1 MSTQFGENSTQA
13 GADAQNHPACQYHR
27 EDVERYYRASLEIE
41 SNRNRIHDA
50 REAVQELE
58 HSEAVEV
65 FRKQIGLLQR
75 RLVDDPKFF
84 NQVFISEG
92 INAIAWEFQQDALS
106 ESFTNTLWNLLLRA
120 DDMSTVLLR
129 FIWNIPLKFKRK
141 FIRAIDE
148 HLAERY
154 PMFKGLSQDW
164 PGNNSIPP
172 YMRPPE
178 ERSKDFDLVNQGYL
192 GYMGLGYSYREVE
205 LLVWLEVLRDKQ
217 CDDRPCELGLPV
229 MDKGENKGGCPV
241 KIHIP
246 EVLHLMGE
254 GKFRQAF
261 ELIKESNPLPNVTG
275 RVCPQEI
282 QCQGVCTHN
291 QRPIEIGQLEWY
303 LPQSEKILN
312 PDKYLDLPE
321 VVSPWAKADRP
332 PIAVVGSGPAGMIN
346 AYLLAKEGYPVT
358 VFEAFHELGGVL
370 RYGIPEFR
378 LPNELIDDVVRKI
391 EQLGGKF
398 VRNFIVGKTATLEA
412 LKRAGFWKI
421 FVGTGAGL
429 PRFMNIPGEHML
441 GILSAN
447 EFLTRVNLMQAH
459 KEGYETPLPATR
471 GKQIIVIGGGN
482 TAMDA
487 ARTARRLGGEVTIV
501 YRRTQAE
508 MPVRVEEL
516 HHALEEGIQLKVLRA
531 PQEFIGNDKT
541 HFVTHAILDVMELGE
556 PDASGR
562 RRPIATGETEKVRV
576 DLAIMA
582 LGNSSNPI
590 VKDAE
595 PGLKTSKWGTIEI
608 RSGTQETSVDD
619 VYTGGDA
626 ARGGST
632 AIKAAGD
639 GQEAAREIIGATPF
653 ETSEIRSLVE
663 SAERYTKLG
672 QAPQAIRE
680 KIDLAAG
687 IVEFVVHSPM
697 VAKAARAGQFVRV
710 LAWEKGELIPLTLA
724 DWDADAGTID
734 LVIQGLGSSSILM
747 NKMEVGDAF
756 TGIAG
761 PLGLPSQLHRYEQ
774 GETVVFTA
782 GGVGLPP
789 VYPIMREHLRMGN
802 HVTLIAGF
810 RTRDL
815 MFWAQPDQRIG
826 LLQAEFPETLEVIYT
841 TNDGSFGVEGF
852 VTGPLAEML
861 EGAKGGVG
869 RKVVEVVAI
878 GPPLMMRAVSDLT
891 KPYGVR
897 TVASL
902 NSIMVD
908 ATGMCGACMVPVT
921 VEGKLVRKHACIDGP
936 EIDAHIIDWDKFIP
950 RFQQFKRQEDENLE
964 RHGL

>member
-1 MSTQFGENSTQA
+1 MSHQFDEQRSAA
-13 GADAQNHPACQYHR
+13 GANTEPHAYHR
-27 EDVERYYRASLEIE
+27 EDVERYYRANMEIE
-41 SNRNRIHDA
+41 SSRHQIDDA
-50 REAVQELE
+50 REEMRELE
-58 HSEAVEV
+58 HTDSVEL
-65 FRKQIGLLQR
+65 FRKQVGLLQK
-75 RLVDDPKFF
+75 RLVDSPAFF
-84 NQVFISEG
+84 NQVFITEG
-92 INAIAWEFQQDALS
+92 INAIAREFQQEELS
-106 ESFTNTLWNLLLRA
+106 AEFLEVFWNLLLHG
-120 DDMSTVLLR
+120 DDMSTLLLR
-129 FIWNIPLKFKRK
+129 FVWNIPLKFKRK
-141 FIRAIDE
+141 FIRALDE
-148 HLAERY
+148 HFSERY
-154 PMFKGLSQDW
+154 PMFKGLSENW
-164 PGNNSIPP
+164 PGGNSIPP
-172 YMRPPE
+172 YMRPAE

-192 GYMGLGYSYREVE
+192 GYMGLGYSFREVE
-205 LLVWLEVLRDKQ
+205 LFVWLEVLRDKQ
-217 CDDRPCELGLPV
+217 CDDRPCELGVPRI
-229 MDKGENKGGCPV
+229 DGGENKGGCPV

-246 EVLHLMGE
+246 EVLHLMGA
-254 GKFRQAF
+254 GKFKQAF

-291 QRPIEIGQLEWY
+291 ERPIEIGQIEWY
-303 LPQSEKILN
+303 LPQSEKVRY
-312 PDKYLDLPE
+312 PEKYLDLPE
-321 VVSPWAKADRP
+321 VVSPWAKAEFP

-346 AYLLAKEGYPVT
+346 AYLLSKEGYPVT

-378 LPNELIDDVVRKI
+378 LPNELIDDVERKI

-398 VRNFIVGKTATLEA
+398 VRNFLVGRTATLEA

-421 FVGTGAGL
+421 FIGTGAGL
-429 PRFMNIPGEHML
+429 PRFMNVPGEHQL

-459 KEGYETPLPATR
+459 KDEYETPLPETK
-471 GKQIIVIGGGN
+471 GKQVMVIGGGN

-516 HHALEEGIQLKVLRA
+516 HHALEEGINLKVLRA
-531 PQEFIGNDKT
+531 PKEFLGSDKT
-541 HFVTHAILDVMELGE
+541 HFVTHANLDIMELGE
-556 PDASGR
+556 PDKSGR
-562 RRPIATGETEKVRV
+562 RRPIPTGEIEKMKV
-576 DLAIMA
+576 DLVIMA
-582 LGNSSNPI
+582 LGNTSNPI

-595 PGLKTSKWGTIEI
+595 PELKISKWGTIEI
-608 RSGTQETSVDD
+608 KTGTQETSVAD

-639 GQEAAREIIGATPF
+639 GQEAAREIIGQNPF
-653 ETSEIRSLVE
+653 SPTELKALVT

-672 QAPQAIRE
+672 QAPQKILE
-680 KIDLAAG
+680 KMELALD
-687 IVEFVVHSPM
+687 IFEHVVQAPLI
-697 VAKAARAGQFVRV
+697 AKAAKAGQFVRV
-710 LAWEKGELIPLTLA
+710 LAWEKGELVPMTLA
-724 DWDADAGTID
+724 DWDTDAGTITM
-734 LVIQGLGSSSILM
+734 VIQGLGSSSKVM

-761 PLGLPSQLHRYEQ
+761 PLGLPSQLHRYDNGQ
-774 GETVVFTA
+774 TVVFCA

-810 RTRDL
+810 RTKDL
-815 MFWAQPDQRIG
+815 MFWAEPDERIG
-826 LLQAEFPETLEVIYT
+826 LLQSEYPDTLDVVYT
-841 TNDGSFGVEGF
+841 TNDGSFGTEGF
-852 VTGPLAEML
+852 VTGPLGEML
-861 EGAKGGVG
+861 EAAKAGTG
-869 RKVVEVVAI
+869 RTPGEVVAI
-878 GPPLMMRAVSDLT
+878 GPPLMMQAVSNVT

-897 TVASL
+897 TIASL

-921 VEGKLVRKHACIDGP
+921 LDGKLVRKHACIDGP
-936 EIDAHIIDWDKFIP
+936 EIDSHIIDWDKFIP
-950 RFQQFKRQEDENLE
+950 RFQQFKKQEDRNLE